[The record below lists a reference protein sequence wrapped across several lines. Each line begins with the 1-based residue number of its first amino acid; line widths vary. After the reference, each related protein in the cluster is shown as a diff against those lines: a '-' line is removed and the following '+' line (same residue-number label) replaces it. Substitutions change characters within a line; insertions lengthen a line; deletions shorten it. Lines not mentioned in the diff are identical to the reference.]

1 MATSKNIDADKT
13 QLRTLENQ
21 KKVAERSK
29 ATAEYMSE
37 AKATALKTA
46 RLRELRLARD
56 EAERA
61 AEALK
66 PAAPARKRATK
77 AAASS

>member
-1 MATSKNIDADKT
+1 MSTAKNFDADKS
-13 QLRTLENQ
+13 QARTLENQ

-56 EAERA
+56 EADRA

-66 PAAPARKRATK
+66 PAPAPKKRASRAK
-77 AAASS
+77 S